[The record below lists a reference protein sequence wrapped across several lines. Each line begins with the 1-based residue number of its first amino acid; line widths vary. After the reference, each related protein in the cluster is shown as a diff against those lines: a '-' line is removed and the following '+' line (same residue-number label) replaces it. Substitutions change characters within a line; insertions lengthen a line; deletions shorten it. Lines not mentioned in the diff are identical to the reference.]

1 MATGSPLLA
10 LFGSGLSSAGKKSKA
25 RKDPDKKR
33 AKTGEKPESETGQQ
47 HGELATYTEPTPA
60 QRMKD
65 HAKEAKINA
74 TRNWVEGHID
84 TKKHNAIHIR
94 ANRVLTNKGPKV
106 KLPAKW

>member
-10 LFGSGLSSAGKKSKA
+10 LFGSGLVAKKSK
-25 RKDPDKKR
+25 RKDPEKKR

-47 HGELATYTEPTPA
+47 HGEMPTYVEPTPA
-60 QRMKD
+60 QRMKT
-65 HAKEAKINA
+65 HAKDAKVNA
-74 TRNWVEGHID
+74 TRDWVEGRID

-94 ANRVLTNKGPKV
+94 ANRVLTNKAPKV